1 MKSLYRGIRVGG
13 ARCSVSESLLSRA
26 DDAND
31 TALFCRNEAAEAV
44 FGRLRI
50 GTDGGIGDLLED
62 G

>member
-1 MKSLYRGIRVGG
+1 MKSLYLGIRLG
-13 ARCSVSESLLSRA
+13 AARSSVSESLLSKA

-31 TALFCRNEAAEAV
+31 TALFWRSEAADAV

-50 GTDGGIGDLLED
+50 GTEGGSGDLVDE